1 MMQAMSYEQ
10 RRGEIETYF
19 DRTAARNWIRLSSDA
34 TLGGIRERVRQG
46 RVQMRQTL
54 LAWLPDDLSGQ
65 RVLDAG
71 CGTGLLAVEAV
82 RRGAKVTA
90 VDLSAALLEHAR
102 TQLPGDVDRNA
113 IEFRVGDMLQ
123 VAEERFDYLVA
134 MDSLIHYP
142 PPLMV
147 ELLGRLARCTRA
159 SMLFTFVP
167 ATFPL
172 AQMHALGRLFPRGNR
187 APAVEPVAER
197 SLRRMLDGEA
207 RLSAWRTGR
216 SRLVQRGFYAS
227 QAMELL
233 RR

>member
-1 MMQAMSYEQ
+1 MMRAMSYER

-19 DRTAARNWIRLSSDA
+19 DRTAAGNWIRLSSDVA
-34 TLGGIRERVRQG
+34 VGGIRERVRQG
-46 RVQMRQTL
+46 RAEMRQAL
-54 LAWLPDDLSGQ
+54 LAWLPDDLSG
-65 RVLDAG
+65 RRLLDAG

-82 RRGAKVTA
+82 RRGANVTA
-90 VDLSAALLEHAR
+90 VDLSSALLAHAR
-102 TQLPGDVDRNA
+102 AQLPADVDRNA
-113 IEFRVGDMLQ
+113 IDFRVGDMLE

-134 MDSLIHYP
+134 MDSLIHYAP
-142 PPLMV
+142 SLMV

-172 AQMHALGRLFPRGNR
+172 TQMHALGRVFPRSNR

-197 SLRRMLDGEA
+197 SVRRMLREEQ
-207 RLSAWRTGR
+207 RLSAWRVGR
-216 SRLVQRGFYAS
+216 SRLILRGFYAS
-227 QAMELL
+227 HAMELI

>member
-19 DRTAARNWIRLSSDA
+19 DRTAATDWIRLSSDA
-34 TLGGIRERVRQG
+34 AVGGIRERVRQG
-46 RVQMRQTL
+46 RARMRQTL
-54 LAWLPDDLSGQ
+54 LEWLPDDLSGR

-82 RRGAKVTA
+82 RRGANVTA

-102 TQLPGDVDRNA
+102 AQLPGDVDRDA
-113 IEFRVGDMLQ
+113 IDFRVGDMME
-123 VAEERFDYLVA
+123 VAQEQFDYLVA
-134 MDSLIHYP
+134 MDSLIHYA

-147 ELLGRLARCTRA
+147 KLLGRLSRCTRS

-172 AQMHALGRLFPRGNR
+172 AQMHALGRVFPRSNR

-197 SLRRMLDGEA
+197 SVRRMLLGEPQ
-207 RLSAWRTGR
+207 LSAWRTGR
-216 SRLVQRGFYAS
+216 STLIQQGFYAS